1 MGGTGSGT
9 GDVDVTVRYFAG
21 AKAAAGVSQE
31 SVSVPG
37 PGSGSGSDSGSGGPT
52 VAGLVDV
59 LVQRHG
65 GKLAQVLAACTF
77 LVDEVAG
84 GPERPLR
91 DGVQVDILPPFAGG

>member
-9 GDVDVTVRYFAG
+9 GGVEVTVRYFAG

-37 PGSGSGSDSGSGGPT
+37 PGPGSGEPGPGEPT

-59 LVQRHG
+59 LAQRHG
-65 GKLAQVLAACTF
+65 GKLAQVLASCTF

-84 GPERPLR
+84 GPARVLR
-91 DGVQVDILPPFAGG
+91 NGVQVDVLPPFAGG

>member
-1 MGGTGSGT
+1 MDGTGSGT
-9 GDVDVTVRYFAG
+9 GGVDVTVRYFAG

-37 PGSGSGSDSGSGGPT
+37 PGPGPGEPT
-52 VAGLVDV
+52 VAALVDL